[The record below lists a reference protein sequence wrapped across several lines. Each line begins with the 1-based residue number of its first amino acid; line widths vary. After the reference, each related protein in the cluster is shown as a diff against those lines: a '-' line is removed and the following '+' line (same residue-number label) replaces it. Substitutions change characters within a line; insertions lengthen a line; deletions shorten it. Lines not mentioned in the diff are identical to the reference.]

1 MGAKTNSM
9 KTINLYLVLFTV
21 VGLLISSCNKDE
33 SVPNDNEVSD
43 NVALLSLGP
52 VLNGMLNNSD
62 FRQQLDD
69 IPDCSEEAP
78 AYAQISLTYGNSN
91 TAVDVVV
98 EILSDENG
106 LFTAYNEDLEI
117 PIPSGSNTVSVTLND
132 FLVLTDD
139 AGSPG
144 EVIWV
149 APKSGS
155 EYAVF
160 VDAPLPITWDL
171 RAGSKTYIEV
181 PVICFDD
188 RQVNM
193 YGYQFFDIFP
203 TEISTLCF
211 FANYCTDSGRHF
223 TANYSLDLY
232 LGTSNAGE
240 PIYLDQ
246 TPATS
251 ENGSFYADPLCLSVP
266 SPPEGVGM
274 DEPYLYYELTLT
286 DWPGNYG
293 TAGDYVETGTLSWND
308 VQELLNDDE
317 TTTEYLHIFINC
329 GQDDEEEGED
339 TYVVV
344 TVDTENINEDNLNT
358 TVFFTD
364 SRSNSTSNVSSPENH
379 IALVDKNRRIFW
391 SGRTLEN
398 TGEIIE
404 IVEVYRKE
412 EGGEFILVRTYTDPE
427 MEGFVIGDIRSD
439 YVEGFE
445 FYNLVLTIYGETERT
460 FIIDPKLQM
469 NR

>member
-1 MGAKTNSM
+1 M
-9 KTINLYLVLFTV
+9 KTVKLYLVLIAV
-21 VGLLISSCNKDE
+21 VGISFSSCNKDE
-33 SVPNDNEVSD
+33 NDLSDNEIAE
-43 NVALLSLGP
+43 NVAQLSLGP
-52 VLNGMLNNSD
+52 VLNGMINNSST
-62 FRQQLDD
+62 RQQLDD
-69 IPDCSEEAP
+69 IPDCSDEAP
-78 AYAQISLTYGNSN
+78 AYAQISLIYGDAN

-117 PIPSGSNTVSVTLND
+117 TISPGSTTVSVTLND
-132 FLVLTDD
+132 FLIYSDD
-139 AGSPG
+139 EGSPG

-155 EYAVF
+155 EFEIF
-160 VDAPLPITWDL
+160 VDEPLPNSWEL

-211 FANYCTDSGRHF
+211 FANYCTDSGRHY

-232 LGTSNAGE
+232 LGTSDAGE
-240 PIYLDQ
+240 PLYLDQ
-246 TPATS
+246 TPVVS
-251 ENGSFYADPLCLSVP
+251 NNGSYYADPVCLSVP
-266 SPPEGVGM
+266 SPPEGIGM
-274 DEPYLYYELTLT
+274 DEPYLYYEITLT

-293 TAGDYVETGTLSWND
+293 SAEDNVESGTLSWND
-308 VQELLNDDE
+308 VQALLNDDG

-329 GQDDEEEGED
+329 GKDDEEEGED

-379 IALVDKNRRIFW
+379 IALVDKNRKIFW

-404 IVEVYRKE
+404 IVEIYRKE

-445 FYNLVLTIYGETERT
+445 FYNLILTIYGETERT
-460 FIIDPKLQM
+460 FVIDPKLQM